1 MDEDQC
7 RHLLPHPKEVESEK
21 RGTYQ
26 ASSVMM
32 AKNSSMLIS
41 PSWSRSNSSII
52 AWLFR
57 TRKGKQRKGFSTAPR
72 THQKRP
78 SRRKR
83 TRGEK
88 EQEKGERRGRRVRDV
103 QLVLIETFAQL
114 FGDPSEVAHADLARP
129 VVVEELERA
138 ANLLARVSSE
148 QMLGHCCAVG

>member
-7 RHLLPHPKEVESEK
+7 RHLIQEPNEVESEK

-52 AWLFR
+52 AWLFAR
-57 TRKGKQRKGFSTAPR
+57 EKASRERGSATPLKHTRNA
-72 THQKRP
+72 
-78 SRRKR
+78 RRDK
-83 TRGEK
+83 K
-88 EQEKGERRGRRVRDV
+88 EQERGRMRGRRVRDV

-138 ANLLARVSSE
+138 ANLLTRVSSE
-148 QMLGHCCAVG
+148 QVLGHCCAVG